1 VTGGV
6 EDAKMTVMGHYAGDV
21 SATETYRL
29 LTDEAAAVLVD
40 VRTHAE
46 WAYVGLPD
54 LSALGKKVVTAQW
67 STYPDGAS
75 NPAFLD
81 ELVAAGIAP
90 DQPVLFL
97 CRSGVRSVAAATAAT
112 AAGYAKAYNVLDGF
126 EGPQDPTGHRGATG
140 GWKAEGL
147 PWRQS

>member
-1 VTGGV
+1 M
-6 EDAKMTVMGHYAGDV
+6 ANYAGDL
-21 SATETYRL
+21 SATDTYRL
-29 LTDEAAAVLVD
+29 LADDPAAVLVD

-54 LSALGKKVVTAQW
+54 LSALGKKVVTVQW

-75 NPAFLD
+75 NAAFLD
-81 ELVAAGIAP
+81 ELAAADVTP

-112 AAGYAKAYNVLDGF
+112 AVGYTRAYNVLDGF
-126 EGPQDPTGHRGATG
+126 EGAPDAAGHRGGTG

>member
-1 VTGGV
+1 
-6 EDAKMTVMGHYAGDV
+6 MGDYAGDLT
-21 SATETYRL
+21 ATDTYRL
-29 LTDEAAAVLVD
+29 LVDDPDAVLVD

-54 LSALGKKVVTAQW
+54 LSLIGKIVVTAQW

-75 NPAFLD
+75 NPAFLA
-81 ELVAAGIAP
+81 ELAAAGVTP
-90 DQPVLFL
+90 EQPVVFL
-97 CRSGVRSVAAATAAT
+97 CRSGARSVAAAVAAT
-112 AAGYAKAYNVLDGF
+112 NAGYAKAYNVLEGF
-126 EGPQDPTGHRGATG
+126 EGRQDSAGHRGGVA